1 MIHVSLVPRY
11 MCTYNFWS
19 GYRYAVHVCY
29 VTRLHPTSW
38 TMHVIWKLF
47 SCVKAVK
54 LSGLLI
60 TSRPTCTFRNVLNYQ
75 TRRNCLLQWRLPKR
89 QFCSPEVDE
98 HPALSES
105 LAVVRKGKTP
115 IAVSS
120 DVHTLLVIQPDVKH
134 GSEWPR
140 VSPEHKLEEAVSLA
154 ESVSSW
160 CVYDTRIDS
169 LRRPNSKHLFGT
181 GKVAELQ
188 EVIKKLPISAVFVNI
203 AVLTPVQQ
211 TNLENMFNVDVFDR
225 FSVVL
230 RIFKEHA
237 QTIQAKVQVQ
247 LAEIPYLRSRLSQS
261 DKDGGH
267 RNRGVS
273 GKMAGGGESPLHL
286 QQLELARRE
295 KKLLQKLEQIRTKRL
310 VTRTQRSRTSVPLV
324 AVVGY
329 TNAGKTSLIRALTK
343 DDSLQ
348 PEDMLFATL
357 DTTVHAG
364 RLPSGLKVLYMDTI
378 GFISDL
384 PHQLVDSFSS
394 TLDDIKLAVRI

>member
-1 MIHVSLVPRY
+1 MH
-11 MCTYNFWS
+11 
-19 GYRYAVHVCY
+19 A
-29 VTRLHPTSW
+29 
-38 TMHVIWKLF
+38 HVIWKLF
-47 SCVKAVK
+47 SRVITVKP
-54 LSGLLI
+54 SGLLI
-60 TSRPTCTFRNVLNYQ
+60 TSRPACTLRNILSYP
-75 TRRNCLLQWRLPKR
+75 TRRYCLLQRQLPKR
-89 QFCSPEVDE
+89 QFCSSDTHFTEVDE
-98 HPALSES
+98 TLALSKS
-105 LAVVRKGKTP
+105 LAVVRKGKTS
-115 IAVSS
+115 ITVSS

-230 RIFKEHA
+230 RIFKERA

-261 DKDGGH
+261 DNDGGH

>member
-1 MIHVSLVPRY
+1 MQCVL
-11 MCTYNFWS
+11 
-19 GYRYAVHVCY
+19 CY

-47 SCVKAVK
+47 SRVKPVK
-54 LSGLLI
+54 PSGLLI
-60 TSRPTCTFRNVLNYQ
+60 TSRPTCTFRSVLNYQ

-89 QFCSPEVDE
+89 QFCSSDTHFTEVDE
-98 HPALSES
+98 PPALSES

-230 RIFKEHA
+230 RIFKERA

-247 LAEIPYLRSRLSQS
+247 LAESPYLRSRLSQS

-273 GKMAGGGESPLHL
+273 GKMPGGGESPLHL

-310 VTRTQRSRTSVPLV
+310 VTRTHRSRTSVPLV

-384 PHQLVDSFSS
+384 PQARTQL
-394 TLDDIKLAVRI
+394 

>member
-1 MIHVSLVPRY
+1 M
-11 MCTYNFWS
+11 
-19 GYRYAVHVCY
+19 
-29 VTRLHPTSW
+29 
-38 TMHVIWKLF
+38 
-47 SCVKAVK
+47 
-54 LSGLLI
+54 
-60 TSRPTCTFRNVLNYQ
+60 
-75 TRRNCLLQWRLPKR
+75 
-89 QFCSPEVDE
+89 
-98 HPALSES
+98 
-105 LAVVRKGKTP
+105 
-115 IAVSS
+115 
-120 DVHTLLVIQPDVKH
+120 IQPDVKH

-188 EVIKKLPISAVFVNI
+188 EVIKKVPISAVFVNI

-230 RIFKEHA
+230 RIFKERA

-348 PEDMLFATL
+348 PKDMLFATL

-364 RLPSGLKVLYMDTI
+364 HLPSGLKVLYMDTI

-384 PHQLVDSFSS
+384 PHELVDSFSS